1 MTASTITSQQKEE
14 ITSANAHLFKAR
26 HIHDFWPSA
35 INSQRMTDFLESQ
48 LGMPILEWPY
58 PIHLDQFEVA
68 FEYLNSQH
76 MLYPRPEEEPEPE
89 NPAVTRERLAQQKV
103 RDDFDARQRAEKL
116 QIAKTM
122 PLSDLRKVVGV
133 GDAAQR
139 AQRSVAARTQDD
151 RESNRLTPQE
161 LGARARARHAVMVT
175 NPNLNRNSLE
185 FSKLVAE
192 EMAK

>member
-1 MTASTITSQQKEE
+1 MQPNRITESEKNK
-14 ITSANAHLFKAR
+14 ITDANLHLFVAR
-26 HIHDFWPSA
+26 HINDYWPCA

-48 LGMPILEWPY
+48 LGCPLVEWPY
-58 PIHLDQFEVA
+58 PLHLDQIETA
-68 FEYLNSQH
+68 FAYLNSQH
-76 MLYPRPEEEPEPE
+76 MLHPRPEEEPEPE
-89 NPAVTRERLAQQKV
+89 AQSVTRERLAQQKV
-103 RDDFDARQRAEKL
+103 RDDYTARQRAEQV

-122 PLSDLRKVVGV
+122 PLNELRKVVGV

-139 AQRSVAARTQDD
+139 ARRSVAERTQDD

-161 LGARARARHAVMVT
+161 LDARARARHAVMVA
-175 NPNLNRNSLE
+175 NPSLNRNSLE